1 MSTLM
6 PRARLLPA
14 TIFAIAALLVVK
26 SAELLRAVAPF
37 MLAVP
42 SLSIQAAAQA
52 AARDTLAP
60 SAGKAPPGEVAA
72 APAPVEP
79 KPEQP
84 TISDSER
91 AVLLELRQR
100 RQELD
105 ARETALAT
113 RESVLGA
120 AERKVAARVE
130 ELQTLQTQLQQLDA
144 ARHEH
149 EEAGWQGL
157 VKLYENMKPRD
168 AATIMNELDMPV
180 LLQVLDRMKELKA
193 APILSAMKPD
203 KAREVTDGLAKM
215 RVRTATNAAPGG

>member
-1 MSTLM
+1 MLM

-14 TIFAIAALLVVK
+14 TIFAVASLLVVK
-26 SAELLRAVAPF
+26 SVELLRAVAPLMF
-37 MLAVP
+37 AVP

-52 AARDTLAP
+52 AARDTPGPA
-60 SAGKAPPGEVAA
+60 AGKAPSGDAA
-72 APAPVEP
+72 ASPASAEP
-79 KPEQP
+79 KPELP
-84 TISDSER
+84 TISDGER

-105 ARETALAT
+105 ARETTLAT

-130 ELQTLQTQLQQLDA
+130 ELQALQNQLQKLDA
-144 ARHEH
+144 SRHEH
-149 EEAGWQGL
+149 DETGWQGL

-203 KAREVTDGLAKM
+203 KAREVTDGLAKL